1 MKLMGWNGF
10 SVYVICYLIIIYF
23 CCINNV
29 FGEIILLVI
38 FFIIL
43 VNFFIIKFFIS
54 YVEFS
59 INDKLV
65 NFLFDIFKDGSLIMK
80 KEFILHVGR
89 FFILS

>member
-1 MKLMGWNGF
+1 MGWNGF
-10 SVYVICYLIIIYF
+10 SAYVICYLIIIYI

-29 FGEIILLVI
+29 FGEINLLVI

-65 NFLFDIFKDGSLIMK
+65 NFLFDIFKDGSLITK
-80 KEFILHVGR
+80 KEFILYVGR

>member
-29 FGEIILLVI
+29 FGEINLLVI

-59 INDKLV
+59 INDKLA
-65 NFLFDIFKDGSLIMK
+65 NFLFDIFKDGSLITK
-80 KEFILHVGR
+80 KEFILYVGR

>member
-1 MKLMGWNGF
+1 MGWNGF
-10 SVYVICYLIIIYF
+10 SVYVICYLIIIYI

-29 FGEIILLVI
+29 FGEINLLVI

-80 KEFILHVGR
+80 KEFILYVGR

>member
-1 MKLMGWNGF
+1 MGWNGF
-10 SVYVICYLIIIYF
+10 SVYAICYLIIIYF

-29 FGEIILLVI
+29 FGEINLLVI

-59 INDKLV
+59 INDKLA
-65 NFLFDIFKDGSLIMK
+65 NFLFDIFKDGSLITK
-80 KEFILHVGR
+80 KEFILYVGR

>member
-10 SVYVICYLIIIYF
+10 SVYVICYLIIIYI

-29 FGEIILLVI
+29 FGEINLLVI

-80 KEFILHVGR
+80 KEFILYVGR

>member
-1 MKLMGWNGF
+1 MGWNGF
-10 SVYVICYLIIIYF
+10 SVYVICYLIIIYI

-29 FGEIILLVI
+29 FGEINLLVI

-65 NFLFDIFKDGSLIMK
+65 NFLFDIFKDGSLITK
-80 KEFILHVGR
+80 KEFILYVGR